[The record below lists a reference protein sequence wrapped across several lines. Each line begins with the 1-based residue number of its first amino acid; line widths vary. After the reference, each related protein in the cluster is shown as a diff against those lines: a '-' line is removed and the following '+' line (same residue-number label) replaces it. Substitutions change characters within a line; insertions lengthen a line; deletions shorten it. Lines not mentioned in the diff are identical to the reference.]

1 MKRKGILFQE
11 GFFLLV
17 FLETLRRWIR
27 GRTWIF
33 AGGVA
38 FYAVLSVLPVLL
50 LGVFM
55 LGWFVGTGPARE
67 MLLQSFREIFGEEGW
82 ALTRAFL
89 SAPHPL
95 THRGSFL
102 SSMIFLVS
110 LVLGATRFGVALRY
124 SLEALWP
131 PPESGRP
138 YGFPAWLGTRLLS
151 LILVVAGQIA
161 LFILPA
167 WGFFMEGAEKILEF
181 LLGKDVMAHVLP
193 SLSFFADI
201 LGGFLL
207 VAFILWGMY
216 YGLPRFP
223 VSSGEA
229 LAGALVGSGIFTLGK
244 HAVILVIR
252 KSLFS
257 SLYGMVG
264 IFMLFLLWIYFM
276 AQVILFGAQYARTWR
291 DFRYDVPFSWEEDV

>member
-1 MKRKGILFQE
+1 
-11 GFFLLV
+11 
-17 FLETLRRWIR
+17 
-27 GRTWIF
+27 
-33 AGGVA
+33 
-38 FYAVLSVLPVLL
+38 
-50 LGVFM
+50 
-55 LGWFVGTGPARE
+55 
-67 MLLQSFREIFGEEGW
+67 
-82 ALTRAFL
+82 
-89 SAPHPL
+89 
-95 THRGSFL
+95 
-102 SSMIFLVS
+102 
-110 LVLGATRFGVALRY
+110 
-124 SLEALWP
+124 
-131 PPESGRP
+131 
-138 YGFPAWLGTRLLS
+138 
-151 LILVVAGQIA
+151 
-161 LFILPA
+161 
-167 WGFFMEGAEKILEF
+167 MEGAEKILEF

-244 HAVILVIR
+244 HAVILVIH